1 MGLDGSARPSESAG
15 SQAPMMRDPETEAG
29 RMGNFAMADVEMA
42 RSRGGDRE
50 VGDDGIQVTKEI
62 WQHESKI

>member
-1 MGLDGSARPSESAG
+1 
-15 SQAPMMRDPETEAG
+15 
-29 RMGNFAMADVEMA
+29 MGNFAMADVEMA